1 MKNLFTLFLLF
12 TAFVG
17 FSQENAATQDAK
29 WTIGFG
35 TNFIDNTS
43 KFNRDFL
50 NSSEHWNFISALS
63 VFSVEKSFSENL
75 SVSTTLALNIISS
88 SKLQNEQTIAKD
100 ANYYG
105 LDINGKFFFDDY
117 IFSQSKI
124 DSYVVFGTG
133 INSVDDVTNQTG
145 NLGLG
150 LNFWFQ
156 PNLGLRLQTLGK
168 FGFEQDTLLNN
179 HIQHTAELVL
189 KF

>member
-17 FSQENAATQDAK
+17 FSQENAASQDAK

-35 TNFIDNTS
+35 TNVIDNTS
-43 KFNRDFL
+43 KFNREFL

-88 SKLQNEQTIAKD
+88 SKLQNGQTIAKD

-105 LDINGKFFFDDY
+105 LDINGKLFFDDY
-117 IFSQSKI
+117 IVSQSII
-124 DSYVVFGTG
+124 DSYIVFGTG
-133 INSVDDVTNQTG
+133 INSVNEVTNQTG
-145 NLGLG
+145 NLGYG
-150 LNFWFQ
+150 LNFWFK
-156 PNLGLRLQTLGK
+156 PNLGLRLQTLAK
-168 FGFEQDTLLNN
+168 FGFEDNTLLNN
-179 HIQHTAELVL
+179 HLQHSAELVL